1 MDRKEFLSMFG
12 ISAAAITLAACA
24 QGCGKAPITK
34 TAPVVDITL
43 DLTASSNAALTKN
56 GGYMYI
62 QGVIVAR
69 TNTGTYIAV
78 SQACTHQG
86 TSVVYSG
93 ANDEFIC
100 PAHGSYF
107 GPTGVVGQGPANVSL
122 KAYNTAVTG
131 QRLHIWG

>member
-24 QGCGKAPITK
+24 QGCNKAPTTK
-34 TAPVVDITL
+34 TAPTVDLTL
-43 DLTASSNAALTKN
+43 DLTASSNSALTKN

-69 TNTGTYIAV
+69 TNTGLYIAV

-86 TSVVYSG
+86 VSLTYSG
-93 ANDEFIC
+93 TNDEFIC

-107 GPTGVVGQGPANVSL
+107 GPTGLVAQGPANVNL
-122 KAYNTAVTG
+122 KSYNTAVTG
-131 QRLHIWG
+131 QKLRVWG